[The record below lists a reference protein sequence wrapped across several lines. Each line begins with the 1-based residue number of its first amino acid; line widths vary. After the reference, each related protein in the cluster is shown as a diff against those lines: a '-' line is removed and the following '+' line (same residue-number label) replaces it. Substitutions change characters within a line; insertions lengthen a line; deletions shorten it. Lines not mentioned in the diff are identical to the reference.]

1 MNVHMVFQLTVPRV
15 AERPDLNWRRAM
27 FPGRGG
33 CLYLP
38 NSSVNPTI
46 LDKNALLGHV
56 QGGGLLKHWRSTPER
71 QSFCISDCSV
81 KMYLHNAGIHVNSYI
96 GFIAF
101 QGDCI
106 AFQGVFLLLFRVI
119 LECL

>member
-56 QGGGLLKHWRSTPER
+56 QGGG
-71 QSFCISDCSV
+71 
-81 KMYLHNAGIHVNSYI
+81 
-96 GFIAF
+96 
-101 QGDCI
+101 
-106 AFQGVFLLLFRVI
+106 VI
-119 LECL
+119 KILA